1 MRLLSLEVTNYR
13 NIASARLEPGRELT
27 VICGNNGQGKTNL
40 LEAIWLLTGG
50 KSFRGGK
57 DAELVRRGETF
68 AVLEAVT
75 QRTRQE
81 DQEPD
86 DPARVRIT
94 VGTPDAPRPGRYA
107 SVNGA
112 APKRAAGLAGSFPAV
127 VFDPGHLSLVK
138 GAPEGRRRFLDAALC
153 QLYPGYLATY
163 RRYVRVLQQKN
174 ALLRHSA
181 TGQERPYAEKCA
193 LLEVLNVELAA
204 QGEVLQQRRR
214 DYLALL
220 GPLACANY
228 QELSHGAERMS
239 IRYAAQF
246 APGGL
251 ADLLKQR
258 QNEELRAGQ
267 SLCGVHRED
276 LELLLDDQPA
286 RVFASQG
293 QQRSVVLSLKMAEAA
308 AAARIT
314 GEHPVLLLDELAAG
328 LDLARMLELFDL
340 LERRRRAGAALLLV
354 MHDCNLAAQYATR
367 LLGLREGRV
376 LFDGPVRRC
385 FTAENLRALYAVDL
399 HIVPHPRNGLPQALP
414 LRPRGPE
421 YREDPPHEA

>member
-107 SVNGA
+107 S
-112 APKRAAGLAGSFPAV
+112 
-127 VFDPGHLSLVK
+127 
-138 GAPEGRRRFLDAALC
+138 EGRRRFLDAALC

-193 LLEVLNVELAA
+193 LVEVLNVELAA

-314 GEHPVLLLDELAAG
+314 GEHPVLLLDDVLSEL
-328 LDLARMLELFDL
+328 D
-340 LERRRRAGAALLLV
+340 
-354 MHDCNLAAQYATR
+354 
-367 LLGLREGRV
+367 EGRKQYLLTRMKEKQTFVTSCDDTAFLKTDGEVYRMNGGV
-376 LFDGPVRRC
+376 LS
-385 FTAENLRALYAVDL
+385 RA
-399 HIVPHPRNGLPQALP
+399 
-414 LRPRGPE
+414 
-421 YREDPPHEA
+421 